1 MLDNI
6 IEHILGTPLQ
16 VSPLVMTL
24 DGTTKGNAISYYIIS
39 HAYAIQHAVVILI
52 VVTIAHVVVFVALTI
67 KKAADVLAL
76 ILVAAQDNK
85 YSNAA
90 SVVMQIK

>member
-1 MLDNI
+1 MAQQK
-6 IEHILGTPLQ
+6 EMPYH
-16 VSPLVMTL
+16 
-24 DGTTKGNAISYYIIS
+24 IIS

-67 KKAADVLAL
+67 KKTADVLAL